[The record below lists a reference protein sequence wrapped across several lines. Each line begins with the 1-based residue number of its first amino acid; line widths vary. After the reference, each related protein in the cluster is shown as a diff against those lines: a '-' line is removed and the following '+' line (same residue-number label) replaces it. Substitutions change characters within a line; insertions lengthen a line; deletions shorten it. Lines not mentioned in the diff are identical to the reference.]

1 MSLAPTFSDYQH
13 RYANA
18 RLERTDG
25 ILEVTLHTDGDSM
38 VWTQAIHDALPYLW
52 EDIAADS
59 ENKVVI
65 LTGAGDSFC
74 NELDFASF
82 SVTTPATWE
91 VILHEGSRLLNNLLK
106 INVPVISAINGPVR
120 FHSEIPAMSDIVLA
134 SETAVF
140 SDKGH
145 FQKGVVPGD
154 GAHVVW
160 THLLGPNR
168 GRYYLLMGQEF
179 DARQA
184 LDYGVVSEVLAPED
198 VLPRARE
205 IARDFAEKPFLTR
218 RYAREV
224 LTREY
229 KRLLHDGVSYGLALQ
244 GLATQANWNH

>member
-1 MSLAPTFSDYQH
+1 MALSPTFRDYEH
-13 RYANA
+13 AYENA
-18 RLERTDG
+18 HLERTDG
-25 ILEVTLHTDGDSM
+25 ILVVTLHTDGDSM
-38 VWTQAIHDALPYLW
+38 VWTQAIHDGLPYLW
-52 EDIAADS
+52 EDIASDT

-65 LTGAGDSFC
+65 LTGAGDAFC
-74 NELDFASF
+74 DDLDFSSF
-82 SVTTPATWE
+82 SVTTPAAWE

-106 INVPVISAINGPVR
+106 VNVPVISAINGPVR

-134 SETAVF
+134 SETTVF

-168 GRYYLLMGQEF
+168 GRYYLLMGQEL

-184 LDYGVVSEVLAPED
+184 LDYGVVSEVLPQQD
-198 VLPRARE
+198 VLPRALE
-205 IARDFAEKPFLTR
+205 IAQNFAEKPYLTR
-218 RYAREV
+218 RYARDV

-229 KRLLHDGVSYGLALQ
+229 KRLLNDGIGYGLALQ
-244 GLATQANWNH
+244 GLATQANWDH